1 MKKEYLATTATG
13 IDVYIGE
20 RTLQH
25 MQAHSDVSMEHIR
38 EAIRK
43 NDTYTGPFE
52 LWPINLGRVIGK
64 DGCIQVKEDDPD
76 VQHLYRKGRNGTT
89 PVVFD
94 RPAPDTSVM
103 TIGICLDDDGKHTM
117 FTAFYGPSAPKE
129 PWDPSLS
136 DEGRAESEAFWRTH
150 ALVVS
155 RDEIDWDRSH

>member
-25 MQAHSDVSMEHIR
+25 MQAHADVEFGHIKHAL
-38 EAIRK
+38 EL
-43 NDTYTGPFE
+43 NDTYNGPFE
-52 LWPINLGRVIGK
+52 FRSVDCGDVVGK
-64 DGCIQVKEDDPD
+64 NCCIEVKEDDPD
-76 VQHLYRKGRNGTT
+76 VQYLYRKGRKGAT
-89 PVVFD
+89 PVIFD
-94 RPAPDTSVM
+94 RPAADTSLL
-103 TIGICLDDDGKHTM
+103 TPGICLDDDGKHTL